1 MPLNCSPEIV
11 KFPLLKS
18 LVSCDKLLTVRT
30 GIEIPSKRLGHAGHE
45 QLEEPLNGR
54 VNVRYSGT
62 ETLARV
68 MVEAETEEIVQ
79 RITGQIAAAL
89 ESAIGLGVP
98 SAH

>member
-1 MPLNCSPEIV
+1 MQAIEQAERE
-11 KFPLLKS
+11 LK
-18 LVSCDKLLTVRT
+18 
-30 GIEIPSKRLGHAGHE
+30 G
-45 QLEEPLNGR
+45 NGR

-62 ETLARV
+62 ESLARV

-79 RITGQIAAAL
+79 RFAGRIAEAL

>member
-1 MPLNCSPEIV
+1 MQAIEQAERE
-11 KFPLLKS
+11 LK
-18 LVSCDKLLTVRT
+18 
-30 GIEIPSKRLGHAGHE
+30 G
-45 QLEEPLNGR
+45 NGR

-62 ETLARV
+62 ESLARV

-79 RITGQIAAAL
+79 RIAGRIAEAL